1 MGKYFTI
8 TELCDS
14 DTAKDEGIDNTPPPG
29 VQVKLTALI
38 SRLLDPVRE
47 AWGSPIKV
55 NSGFRCPVLNKRVR
69 GRASSQHVKGEAAD
83 ITAGSPERN
92 RQLFELI
99 RDRFEFDQLID
110 ENNYTWLHVSYRC
123 GGNRKEVLHEV
134 TNE

>member
-8 TELCDS
+8 TELCHS
-14 DTAKDEGIDNTPPPG
+14 DTAKRKGIDNTPPPG

-47 AWGSPIKV
+47 AWGGPVTV
-55 NSGFRCPVLNKRVR
+55 NSGFRSPVLN
-69 GRASSQHVKGEAAD
+69 RAVGGVSSSQHVTGEAAD
-83 ITAGSPERN
+83 ITVGSPERN

-110 ENNYTWLHVSYRC
+110 EKNYTWLHVSYRC
-123 GGNRKEVLHEV
+123 GGNRKEVLHL
-134 TNE
+134 